1 MIKKSTFA
9 DLKLT
14 PELLK
19 AVAAM
24 GFEEAS
30 PIQTEAIPHIREGKD
45 IIGQAMTG
53 SGKTAAFAIP
63 IIEKII
69 TAQAVPQA
77 LILCPTRELAIQVAG
92 EFNKLALFR
101 PHLNV
106 LPIYGGQPIERQF
119 AALRKGVHIVIGT
132 PGRIIDHLSRRTLS
146 LKTVKTVVLDEA
158 DEMLDMG
165 FREDIERILQAT
177 PATRQTLLFSATM
190 PPAIVYLARTYQKTP
205 TTIKVQHEKITAPA
219 IEQFYFEIESH
230 RKLEL
235 LTRIFEIYNPQLSII
250 FCNTRRRVDDVV
262 TELRSRGYAAEGIHG
277 DIAQPKRTRVM
288 ERFRKGEVDI
298 LVATDVAA
306 RGIDVSDVE
315 VVINFEIPQDDDS
328 YVHRI
333 GRTGRA
339 GKTGK
344 AFSLVSGRDMYRF
357 RDIRRYTKAVITRLP
372 VPSFEQVEEAATTK
386 LIEQIRTV
394 LKGKHLEKQAQ
405 IVDKLLK
412 SDDCTSVDIAAAL
425 LKMYQSKKGK

>member
-1 MIKKSTFA
+1 MIKKLTFT

-19 AVAAM
+19 AVSAM

-30 PIQTEAIPHIREGKD
+30 PIQAEAIPLIREGKD

-63 IIEKII
+63 IIENIVL
-69 TAQAVPQA
+69 TQALPQA

-101 PHLNV
+101 PHLSV
-106 LPIYGGQPIERQF
+106 VPIYGGQPIERQF

-146 LKTVKTVVLDEA
+146 LKMVKTVVLDEA

-165 FREDIERILQAT
+165 FRDDIERILQAT
-177 PATRQTLLFSATM
+177 PPARQTLLFSATM
-190 PPAIVYLARTYQKTP
+190 PPAIVYLARTYQKNP
-205 TTIKVQHEKITAPA
+205 VAVRVQHEKITAPA

-230 RKLEL
+230 KKLDL
-235 LTRIFEIYNPQLSII
+235 LTRIFELYNPQLTII

-262 TELRSRGYAAEGIHG
+262 TELHSRGYAAEGIHG
-277 DIAQPKRTRVM
+277 DIMQQKRTRVM
-288 ERFRKGEVDI
+288 DRFRRGEVDI

-306 RGIDVSDVE
+306 RGIDVSNVE
-315 VVINFEIPQDDDS
+315 AVINFEIPQDDES

-372 VPSFEQVEEAATTK
+372 VPSFEQVEEAKTSK
-386 LIEQIRTV
+386 LVEQIRSV
-394 LKGKHLEKQAQ
+394 IQAKHLEKQTQ
-405 IVDKLLK
+405 VIEKLLK
-412 SDDCTSVDIAAAL
+412 EDITSVDVAAAL
-425 LKMYQSKKGK
+425 LKMYLSKKSK